1 MSWGKRQ
8 PHSPELFHPP
18 SFRLTGHPWV
28 LVYCLSSPGLC
39 MSLEHSSYPVFLAN
53 LPHVQGVIL
62 KALVAEPS
70 PALQVGTGPCLRV
83 LEMPTL
89 FLYSLSL
96 GLFLMC
102 HLSSLYNVS
111 SMRTGRLEG
120 LCSVRFLCWLN
131 QVLKGFSP
139 GFRLFLTDL
148 IMQGSANISVKG

>member
-62 KALVAEPS
+62 RALVAEPS
-70 PALQVGTGPCLRV
+70 PALQVGTGPCVRV

-89 FLYSLSL
+89 FLYSVI
-96 GLFLMC
+96 GLIS
-102 HLSSLYNVS
+102 HVS
-111 SMRTGRLEG
+111 SVFLAQCELHEDRQVEG

-139 GFRLFLTDL
+139 GFRLFWTDL